1 MRFLRFLIVAILFG
15 GQVHASESKIP
26 EQFRGETAGAPV
38 EINYEDWSLILK
50 STVVGVKREGRGKA
64 VSASS
69 AAPAG
74 TRVAR
79 SNIKDTRNDGN
90 RINFKLLAEPQN
102 LETLTVIRNSLEQVP
117 AEVPMK
123 HWQKKEQLAYWL
135 NLYNIT
141 LIEQLAK
148 EYPFRKLKKM
158 KSAKKGIWARKLL
171 NVAGVPLS
179 LNDIQH
185 TILPN
190 KWDTTLV
197 MYGLFQGFIG
207 GPSIQKTAFTRY
219 NVHKLLIASA
229 KEFVNSN
236 RGMKVNGKALRV
248 SSFYKENEALF
259 PNWKV
264 DIKKHVLSLSDNR
277 MKLRVNNTSKIKT
290 LSMDYET
297 TDLFAGGTSA
307 MTSGST
313 NAAAL
318 EFANQGKHDV
328 AGAPPGSGSRPPV
341 PIIHSLSNWA
351 KQAQR
356 DYRLPQATK
365 DFILQMQK
373 ERAGQGG
380 EVSVEEV
387 KKGTSS
393 SGSDENRN

>member
-1 MRFLRFLIVAILFG
+1 
-15 GQVHASESKIP
+15 
-26 EQFRGETAGAPV
+26 
-38 EINYEDWSLILK
+38 
-50 STVVGVKREGRGKA
+50 
-64 VSASS
+64 
-69 AAPAG
+69 
-74 TRVAR
+74 
-79 SNIKDTRNDGN
+79 
-90 RINFKLLAEPQN
+90 
-102 LETLTVIRNSLEQVP
+102 
-117 AEVPMK
+117 
-123 HWQKKEQLAYWL
+123 AYWL

-158 KSAKKGIWARKLL
+158 KTSKKGIWTRKLL

-207 GPSIQKTAFTRY
+207 GPSVQKTAFTRH
-219 NVHKLLIASA
+219 NVQKLLIASA

-259 PNWKV
+259 PSWKV
-264 DIKKHVLSLSDNR
+264 DIKKHILSLSNDR
-277 MKLRVNNTSKIKT
+277 MKPRVNSTSKIKT

-297 TDLFAGGTSA
+297 TDLFAGGASA

-318 EFANQGKHDV
+318 EFANQSRHDSG
-328 AGAPPGSGSRPPV
+328 GAPSGAGSTPPV

-365 DFILQMQK
+365 EFILQMQK

-380 EVSVEEV
+380 EVGVEEV

-393 SGSDENRN
+393 SEKD